1 MDRTREDLEDEI
13 IQLKEKVR
21 DLEAKSRD
29 GEHIRDL
36 FQNMEAGVWVLDS
49 DFNVQMINQRLC
61 KLLKVTESSAI
72 GEKCYNILDR
82 DMCSTDLCPLKRVV
96 RGNCKT
102 TARTEKN
109 GIPLFV
115 TSFPFKDDDGNLNG
129 VMEEFHKENDELKKE
144 EIYRL
149 LVENSQDVVYRISIP
164 DGRCEYVN
172 PACTK
177 IFGYTPE
184 EFYKNPLMIKDMLTP
199 KWKKRF
205 NKVWSERL
213 TGNIIS
219 PIEYQ
224 IVHKSGKV
232 RWMTERDVLI
242 RDADG
247 NPVALQ
253 GIIIDMTP
261 HKRFEEAESRLAAI
275 VEYSHDGVI
284 SYDIKWKIQSWNHGA
299 EKVYG
304 YREDEVLG
312 KPVSILIPPEKRDE
326 LDNLMKKVLKGN
338 VIEKNDTLRIKK
350 GGTSVHVSLTISPLK
365 NAGGKIIGASTIVR
379 DITWRRNAQI
389 KIKNSARHYKHLV
402 ENVPVGIVQID
413 RNGDVVDV
421 NPKLLE
427 MVGSKSEDYTRSINV
442 WNFEPAAK
450 FKFTEKF
457 MKCLETGEQLSGEC
471 NYTSLWGKTVEVQYY
486 INPLMNS
493 NNDVE
498 SVLGTFSDI
507 TALKDAEKKLKESL
521 REQDILMKEIHHR
534 VKNNLTVIS
543 SLLNLQ
549 SRQIKDKEALNL
561 FKDSQSRARS
571 MALIHKELYSGN
583 FKQVNFG
590 EYIKN
595 LVSDLFETYNIQD
608 NVKLEMNIDD
618 ITLDVDVSVP
628 LGLIINELIS
638 NSLKYAF
645 PKGKNGILTVE
656 FHKEKDK
663 YVLTIRDNGVGLP
676 DDMDLGNT
684 ESLGLQ
690 LVKSLTD
697 QLDGSLQIVKT
708 NGTCFRISFREPEF
722 N

>member
-1 MDRTREDLEDEI
+1 MDRTREGLEDEI
-13 IQLKEKVR
+13 IQLKGKVM
-21 DLEAKSRD
+21 DLEAKSKD

-102 TARTEKN
+102 TDKTKKN

-115 TSFPFKDDDGNLNG
+115 TSFPFKDEDGNLKG
-129 VMEEFHKENDELKKE
+129 VMEEFHIENDEIRKNE
-144 EIYRL
+144 TYRL
-149 LVENSQDVVYRISIP
+149 LVENSQDVVYRVSIP

-172 PACTK
+172 PSCTR
-177 IFGYTPE
+177 IFGHTPE
-184 EFYKNPLMIKDMLTP
+184 EFYKNPLMIKDLLTP

-205 NKVWSERL
+205 DKVWSERL
-213 TGNIIS
+213 TGKIRS

-261 HKRFEEAESRLAAI
+261 HKKFEEAESRLAAI
-275 VEYSHDGVI
+275 VEHSHDGVV
-284 SYDIKWKIQSWNHGA
+284 SYDINWKIQSWNHGA

-304 YREDEVLG
+304 YRKDEVLG
-312 KPVSILIPPEKRDE
+312 KSVSILIPSEKRDE
-326 LDNLMKKVLKGN
+326 LDSLMKKVLKGSI
-338 VIEKNDTLRIKK
+338 IEKNDALRVKK
-350 GGTSVHVSLTISPLK
+350 DGRLVHVSLTISPLK
-365 NAGGKIIGASTIVR
+365 DARGRIVGASTIVR
-379 DITWRRNAQI
+379 DITWRRNAQMRI
-389 KIKNSARHYKHLV
+389 RNSEEHYKHLV
-402 ENVPVGIVQID
+402 ESVPVGIVQVTQRGNVMD
-413 RNGDVVDV
+413 A
-421 NPKLLE
+421 NPKFLE
-427 MVGSKSEDYTRSINV
+427 MMGSDSESYSQPFNLYK
-442 WNFEPAAK
+442 FAPAVESGC
-450 FKFTEKF
+450 TEKF
-457 MKCLETGEQLSGEC
+457 MECFETGQNISGEC
-471 NYTSLWGKTVEVQYY
+471 NPTINGKTMKLQY
-486 INPLMNS
+486 NLTPFLGSS
-493 NNDVE
+493 NKVE
-498 SVLGTFSDI
+498 SVLGTMSDI

-521 REQDILMKEIHHR
+521 KEKDILMKEIHHR

-549 SRQIKDKEALNL
+549 SHQIKDQEALNL
-561 FKDSQSRARS
+561 FRDSQSRARS

-583 FKQVNFG
+583 FKRVNFG
-590 EYIKN
+590 DYIKN
-595 LVSDLFETYNIQD
+595 LVSDLFGTYNIHD
-608 NVKLEMNIDD
+608 NVKLEMDIDD

-645 PKGKNGILTVE
+645 PKGEDGVLTVE
-656 FHKEKDK
+656 FHRENDK

-676 DDMDLGNT
+676 EGLELGNT
-684 ESLGLQ
+684 DSLGLQ

-722 N
+722 S